1 MPLTQLFLPCLFPP
15 QKPGNV
21 VLTGRDLRT
30 GWLLLPRTF
39 SGFFSILFCF
49 DLLAQNLEM
58 ESHHIIPR
66 TQEIPLPV
74 DEIAL
79 STTVI

>member
-1 MPLTQLFLPCLFPP
+1 M
-15 QKPGNV
+15 
-21 VLTGRDLRT
+21 
-30 GWLLLPRTF
+30 
-39 SGFFSILFCF
+39 GFFFPILFCF
-49 DLLAQNLEM
+49 DLPAQNLEM
-58 ESHHIIPR
+58 ESHHVMPK